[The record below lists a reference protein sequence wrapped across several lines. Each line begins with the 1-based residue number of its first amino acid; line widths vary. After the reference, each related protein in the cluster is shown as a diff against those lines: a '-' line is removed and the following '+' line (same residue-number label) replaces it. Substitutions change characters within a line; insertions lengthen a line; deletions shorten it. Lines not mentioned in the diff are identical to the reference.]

1 MADIK
6 AHLKPATS
14 NEVLDFI
21 ANFNPG
27 GDCQE
32 VIDVFTCG
40 CCYWFAFILTHR
52 FPVSELMYDEV
63 ENHFAARIGDR
74 IYDITGDITGRGG
87 MVPWSSIDD
96 ELLVQH
102 IIRDC
107 INI

>member
-6 AHLKPATS
+6 EHLKPATPD
-14 NEVLDFI
+14 EVLGFI
-21 ANFNPG
+21 SNFNLG
-27 GDCQE
+27 GGCQE

-52 FPVSELMYDEV
+52 FPASELMYDEV
-63 ENHFAARIGDR
+63 ENHFATKIGDR
-74 IYDITGDITGRGG
+74 VFDITGDITGQGD

-107 INI
+107 INF